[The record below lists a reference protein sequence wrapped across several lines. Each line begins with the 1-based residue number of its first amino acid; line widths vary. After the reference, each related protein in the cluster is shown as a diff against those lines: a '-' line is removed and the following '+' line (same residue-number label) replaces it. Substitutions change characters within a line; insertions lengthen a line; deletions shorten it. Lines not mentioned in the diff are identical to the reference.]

1 MGLLVFRKFPAAGV
15 VALFEEPN
23 TSGAIDDINAG
34 RNAPALH
41 PEDHLDLVHFHSGL
55 DYLEVAASATVPFA
69 HASVG
74 STGGSTGQ
82 NIVYG
87 WAGTVADN
95 VLLDITALGLS
106 REPFC
111 IVAAGGNILWPGIPV
126 QTDTGGRNRYC
137 TAYSTTTAVRLWE
150 SATKTSSSLA
160 GVTIDYDVLVFRDPP
175 AALNSLL
182 EAFDPDTGAY
192 ALGFDRFRSDRRYL
206 QLANSSPLNLATDR
220 NIDLKNGAQRAIRAD
235 GTAFD
240 LVPEGARAIVSPGTG
255 SYGGLITYDGSFTG
269 SPSVQVEAP

>member
-1 MGLLVFRKFPAAGV
+1 MGLLVFRKFPAAGI

-23 TSGAIDDINAG
+23 SSGAIDDINAG

-41 PEDHLDLVHFHSGL
+41 PEDHLALVHYHSGL
-55 DYLEVAASATVPFA
+55 DYLELAASATVSFA
-69 HASVG
+69 HGSVA
-74 STGGSTGQ
+74 STGGSSGQ

-87 WAGTVADN
+87 WAGSVADN
-95 VLLDITALGLS
+95 VLLDISGLGLT

-126 QTDTGGRNRYC
+126 QTASGGRARYC

-150 SATKTSSSLA
+150 SATKTSSALA
-160 GVTIDYDVLVFRDPP
+160 AVTIDYSILVFRDPP
-175 AALNSLL
+175 DALNDYL
-182 EAFDPDTGAY
+182 ERFDPDTGDYEA
-192 ALGFDRFRSDRRYL
+192 GFGRFRSDRRYL
-206 QLANSSPLNLATDR
+206 QLADSSPLNLSTDR

-240 LVPEGARAIVSPGTG
+240 LVPAGARALVSPGTG
-255 SYGGLITYDGSFTG
+255 AYGGLITYDGTFTG